1 MLSKAF
7 WGSAGC
13 NAVHCDLARLH
24 LLHKTYWVDHTPGSL
39 IGRYGWMHMQ
49 YGVYRHGSCNF
60 RLKWMVWWGDRV
72 LRLEQARG
80 PHAEARTDL
89 GSFRLGNCT
98 LWENALGKLP
108 LGKIFSRKYSTPKPW
123 QRPTLKLAIVIIK
136 YK

>member
-1 MLSKAF
+1 M
-7 WGSAGC
+7 
-13 NAVHCDLARLH
+13 
-24 LLHKTYWVDHTPGSL
+24 
-39 IGRYGWMHMQ
+39 
-49 YGVYRHGSCNF
+49 
-60 RLKWMVWWGDRV
+60 
-72 LRLEQARG
+72 LRLEQAMG

-98 LWENALGKLP
+98 SWENALGKLP